1 MNSAIERNSM
11 IEENSRASWKCA
23 AVAGF
28 AVLMCAQSAL
38 AGDYSEFRPIGFSPD
53 GKVFAFEEF
62 GVQDGS
68 GFPYANRFY
77 IDTETDS
84 YLDGTPVRVRI
95 DDEAATV
102 GAARAKAAAEAAPIE
117 AASKAAADPGVFAAF
132 SPPTERG
139 NDESFLRYQ
148 DAAITPYPFPGGAYA
163 VELSQKPLKPPAECE
178 ALDVPIQGFMLQM
191 KEKAGHAAELYLHID
206 DDIPAS
212 RNCPLSYA
220 IGGAMTHANPDA
232 TTTHAILVLVRSVG
246 FEGPNGRW
254 IAVTK
259 RLD

>member
-1 MNSAIERNSM
+1 MNSLIEKHLPS
-11 IEENSRASWKCA
+11 A
-23 AVAGF
+23 AL
-28 AVLMCAQSAL
+28 AVLLAASSAF
-38 AGDYSEFRPIGFSPD
+38 AGDYAEFRPIGFSPD

-77 IDTETDS
+77 IDTETDE
-84 YLDGTPVRVRI
+84 YLKGTPIRVRI

-102 GAARAKAAAEAAPIE
+102 GAARAKAAAEAAAIE
-117 AASKAAADPGVFAAF
+117 ASSKAAADPGIFAAF
-132 SPPTERG
+132 APVPERG
-139 NDESFLRYQ
+139 NDETFLRYQ
-148 DAAITPYPFPGGAYA
+148 AAPITPYPFPGGAFS
-163 VELSQKPLKPPAECE
+163 VELSQKPLKPPASCE
-178 ALDVPIQGFMLQM
+178 ALDVPIQGFMLHM
-191 KEKAGHAAELYLHID
+191 KEKEGASSDLFLHVD
-206 DDIPAS
+206 DGIPES

-220 IGGAMTHANPDA
+220 LGGAMIHANPDG

-254 IAVTK
+254 LAVTK